1 MTNASCAFE
10 PMHLITLKQ
19 TDTQSV
25 NACTVALVHSTVHVN
40 NSITPH
46 IRTYVLYI
54 LTYCMYCVSDT
65 HTHATHTHKHT
76 HAKHTHTHTQMHTH
90 THTYTHTW
98 MHCAVPPLD
107 CMFKCLEGL
116 WSGLQERLHVS
127 QSIHCRACRDVGQ
140 EVKGKRFPSHHL
152 RTCNPLI

>member
-10 PMHLITLKQ
+10 PMNLITLKQ

-54 LTYCMYCVSDT
+54 LTYCMCCVSDT

-76 HAKHTHTHTQMHTH
+76 HANTHTQHTHTNTHTQNTHTHTQMHTH
-90 THTYTHTW
+90 THTRTHT
-98 MHCAVPPLD
+98 HGCTVRYLHSIACSSVLKVCGRDCKKD
-107 CMFKCLEGL
+107 CM
-116 WSGLQERLHVS
+116 
-127 QSIHCRACRDVGQ
+127 
-140 EVKGKRFPSHHL
+140 
-152 RTCNPLI
+152 